1 MGTIGV
7 RLIDDDL
14 FGPTGEK
21 MSSTNI
27 IGRIVEPEKLKGIKE
42 GDAIYISEAAHRK
55 IEEGTE
61 NQDKR

>member
-21 MSSTNI
+21 FSSTNI
-27 IGRIVEPEKLKGIKE
+27 IGRILEPERLIGIKK
-42 GDAIYISEAAHRK
+42 GDAIYVSEVRNGENAAK
-55 IEEGTE
+55 STE
-61 NQDKR
+61 